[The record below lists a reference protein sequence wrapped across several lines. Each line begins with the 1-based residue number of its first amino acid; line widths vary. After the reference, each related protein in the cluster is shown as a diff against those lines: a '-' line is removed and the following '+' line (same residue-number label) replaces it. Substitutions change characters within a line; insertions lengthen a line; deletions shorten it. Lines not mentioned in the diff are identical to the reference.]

1 MIPDNV
7 IMALDLAGVMVVL
20 LIMYQA
26 DQDEKQLLFATGFVL
41 VFFALIFMVS
51 GGGLRWS

>member
-1 MIPDNV
+1 LIPDNV